1 MSNGPSSPS
10 SPPSV
15 AGGATAAPHPR
26 QRLQVSSG
34 DARASLPTV
43 KAVGQKLSPHEDFYH
58 WVLTLTW
65 RAFFGWMAIAYLL
78 TNALFALAFMAV
90 PGCVAN
96 VHGFTDCFFFSVE
109 TFATIGYGVMAPQ
122 STYAHVIVSFEALAG
137 IVATAMITGITFA
150 RLARPTAKV
159 LFSQN
164 AVVAAR
170 DGVPNLQFRMANW
183 RRNQIAEA
191 QLSVMI
197 LLTEVTKEGETMRRP
212 TTLKLVRDRNPMFLL
227 TWTAMHPIDSES
239 PFFGGEPAMAKLR
252 EMKAEIFLTLTGL
265 DETLAQTIHTRYRYR
280 LEDIVQNARFAD
292 ILSMRPDGTRIIDF
306 DKFHEIEMLDEGK
319 GA

>member
-1 MSNGPSSPS
+1 MSDGPSS
-10 SPPSV
+10 
-15 AGGATAAPHPR
+15 GAPAPR

-34 DARASLPTV
+34 DARASLPIV
-43 KAVGQKLSPHEDFYH
+43 KAVGQRLSPHEDFYH
-58 WVLTLTW
+58 WVLTLSW
-65 RAFFGWMAIAYLL
+65 AAFFGWMTVAYLL

-96 VHGFTDCFFFSVE
+96 VDGFLDSFFFSVE

-122 STYAHVIVSFEALAG
+122 SRYAHVLVTFEALAG
-137 IVATAMITGITFA
+137 ILATASITGITFA

-159 LFSQN
+159 LFSQK
-164 AVVAAR
+164 AVIAPR
-170 DGVPNLQFRMANW
+170 DGVPHLQFRMANW

-197 LLTEVTKEGETMRRP
+197 LITEVTKEGETMRRP
-212 TTLKLVRDRNPMFLL
+212 TTLKLVRDKNPMFLL
-227 TWTAMHPIDSES
+227 TWTAMHPIDVDS
-239 PFFGGEPAMAKLR
+239 PLFGGEPAMEKLR

-265 DETLAQTIHTRYRYR
+265 DETLAQTIHARYRYR
-280 LEDIVQNARFAD
+280 LDDIVHNARFTD
-292 ILSMRPDGTRIIDF
+292 ILSMRPDGTRVIDF
-306 DKFHEIEMLDEGK
+306 DKFHDLEMLDESK